1 MYGQEP
7 QRKSLD
13 DLWTSMEQEAESQA
27 KPKPRPKT
35 AAPRKSLNSLL
46 WDTQYYGPPVP
57 PEMLSKPATPVAA
70 PKAKKTPTAQMEP
83 YGPPIPPEMLPSPRV
98 TTSKPTAGPKPKPS
112 QTDDAVA
119 AIEEINRRK
128 KIAEDLF
135 KNADAMRGKPGF
147 EAAIKTTEEQADRE
161 LAAANEYAQQA
172 AKKYKTIEVGFG
184 RDTNPNSP
192 RRWVYAKPK
201 DAAVEAAYQPI
212 VKARDR
218 AGRVESYRKDY
229 ESSNPLSQYLQRLS
243 TQYLSDRADNAPGEQ
258 EELDVRREAMG
269 MAPRTKEQPGVLT
282 DLVSRTARGAIGL
295 IPTAVTGVAGAAD
308 AMYNRLNRA
317 TGNQMPKGGD
327 WLPYA
332 EQFEKQVNEGI
343 APIAPIDPARNE
355 DFSSKLA
362 SGFGS
367 AAGFGAAGAATQAL
381 KMPARYGVGL
391 LGTGAGAGE
400 MIQQAREAG
409 FNPEDDPARWE
420 RMIALG
426 GASGLTEIFGF
437 GKMLDEFGLKRQ
449 FVKRAIDVL
458 EEGGQEALQQFLGN
472 VNAAYVGQF
481 DKNRPLGKDVL
492 ENAIIGGIIGGTMQ
506 TADATATRLQ
516 DIAAI
521 QATRREPQ
529 RPLNLTPSAAP
540 GTQTQRVTVP
550 PSFVR
555 KVSEQP
561 MVSQPSPAQEVVL
574 PTEPLAS
581 PVAPAPASSPASPT
595 LTQPIAPL
603 FPDAQPIAPI
613 PNLETLSPQDRAA
626 AMLDQIRQQR
636 QGRANAGLEQQLNT
650 EFAEGAG
657 LVNSAAQS
665 WDTDRPTAEMLATTG
680 AQRLKA
686 ALQNLQKSEAYQM
699 ELGAVASGTAQPGPY
714 IAAAQSIQQQLDQA
728 DNLFRLDA
736 ERERQQ
742 AELAREQEKQQKK
755 ADKEAAKQA
764 KFAERE
770 QQKLARQLQIENQR
784 AQTQAKRDEAAAK
797 RMETARAAQ
806 EARRAQLEQQ
816 REQSRNEKT
825 RKVAETELQRIRL
838 HDAALEAADT
848 AGQRHQEYL
857 NQGMIAE
864 AINELAVQ
872 QKQLRDAVRQL
883 PRTPQAQAI
892 KADLERY
899 QGQIGNRIGDLRK
912 QMRGH
917 RVPVTQAI
925 PPLFRADAAQNPE
938 GGVPELP
945 SFYEPG
951 AVFDRE
957 VDAIGDTEIETSS
970 LLATIRRL
978 GGIRADG
985 ISDGELER
993 LGVRESGTTGLV
1005 NNRGGLSPDRMR
1017 EALAEEGLL
1026 PSDSTV
1032 DDLFQAIE
1040 GEMRGGRR
1048 GQTRE
1053 SIADFY
1059 DRWEAETA
1067 DAETEGRG
1075 DREQSAVKEFAGE
1088 EAEDMAALQRSIAR
1102 SRADNPRPYDER
1114 TRPGEP
1120 GSGLVSFSQYAELE
1134 RRNVEPE
1141 KALYNNEPTSE
1152 TFKDA
1157 AEWITKDAAKAG
1169 IGKQHADAMVAYAL
1183 NWHGEKAFWESQGL
1197 SMDTV
1202 QGAIESVDEKRAEV
1216 LADARRLPPLERTQI
1231 EREVAALDAL
1241 FDDPDAVNLLERAAQ
1256 GEDNAADEFNQ
1267 VADEYGISTET
1278 AGELIRARRPV
1289 RRANPASQNTAP
1301 ARPGSDSP
1309 KGQTETGREPGRSA
1323 KNLQPLYDLLRQNPA
1338 TIPDVQFDSFLTSLE
1353 SWRNEGI
1360 HGSDFGGVDL
1370 PPSLEQDLR
1379 RKLTA
1384 TNEERRNR
1392 VKAKRLP
1399 AKHAPLP
1406 IPTPE
1411 QRAERQRLVEATRDL
1426 PPEEQQRQMAEP
1438 RRRQRESGETGRALG
1453 KEELAD
1459 AMRQQ
1464 QAQSKAAAVKMMLT
1478 RDDRQQLADL
1488 GYTRAEVDAMS
1499 PQEGAEIIAS
1509 GQTKARTVTH
1519 PDPTIDGKPILA
1531 ETSDG
1536 RVIVPNPEN
1545 KTGISVVKD
1554 RIEAPTI
1561 QGNQSFSDMAEREN
1575 TAAQNMIETI
1585 MTLGEMSREDAWRV
1599 FEIYQ
1604 KRKLFDT
1611 KDVFNVGQL
1620 RVKSG
1625 NLLDRE
1631 TLREAAGLTE
1641 TEKTSPQSK
1650 RGRLAL
1656 AVADHLTA
1664 GNKFANIIEARK
1676 FIAQQT
1682 GEQVKPGSLDA
1693 KQVDEAIEA
1702 GAVMAARRIV
1712 AEGKSPQ
1719 ETFRALLGL
1728 QDRLPTLSA
1737 RTSTSVLQQA
1747 YSTPLPL
1754 AYVASRLAGIDS
1766 QTTVYEPS
1774 AGHSALLIAASPTKI
1789 VANELNEER
1798 AAALRDILPGAE
1810 ITEHDAADWK
1820 PAQRVDRVITN
1831 PPFGAVKDD
1840 FGKNRRFQ
1848 IDGKYE
1854 TSEIDHAIAF
1864 EALKAMKDDGKA
1876 VLIVAGLR
1884 SDVEAA
1890 RSAAYNT
1897 GAKRNF
1903 YFTLYNQYNVVD
1915 HFTVNGDLYNKQGAG
1930 WPVDIIVI
1938 DGRGKSQRD
1947 LPAVAVPQIL
1957 NTWEAVGAKLDA
1969 TGARRPT
1976 EESRTADDVRLG
1988 ERGLSD
1994 SQRDSRAGE
2003 RAVDDERV
2011 SGVSARSSE
2020 GNARPGRPADVG
2032 APVADRP
2039 TGNRRTAEPASE
2051 PARPGRS
2058 PEQSDFQQSS
2068 SARASEQPGSVSG
2081 ARDRQ
2086 QGQPAGKA
2094 TGQGDQPG
2102 TVDQR
2107 TDRGAGR
2114 TSDVG
2119 NVFDEEFA
2127 KLFGEDAAPQDQP
2140 AEPRPPRTTK
2150 EAAKSAAK
2158 ESKDTLKE
2166 IAKGLSEL
2174 FGGPKLSSGLTF
2186 DEKTYAAAKPHFE
2199 AAMQHFQQAT
2209 RDVREVMANLLKE
2222 LNQRFGFQPDVLQKM
2237 KPYIVRFVEEQ
2248 IGQLNPASMSASES
2262 TAQVATQSSV
2272 TATSETAETDSDT
2285 HRVYKPASGSY
2296 SVGTLVPV
2304 NMASAVENSL
2314 ARLQEEV
2321 GDLDTYVAD
2330 RLGYKPD
2337 ELSEYFS
2344 GEQIDAVAL
2353 AVRNIENGGGLILG
2367 DQCVAAGTRIYNPI
2381 SNTHTPIEM
2390 LAERGESI
2398 TVLALTPSGLKPAI
2412 ASAPF
2417 KKGVADLYRVV
2428 LDDGRQITVTAAH
2441 RFLTPEGWSS
2451 VGAGLRAGH
2460 FLASAEGRPA
2470 CNLGFFP
2477 LTPDEDVPHLT
2488 QTPEDSLAGCSRYR
2502 RQCDEQLQSEA
2513 GISQVFPQRRG
2524 DARGHIRLLSRR
2536 DDSGVLAG
2544 CSHPHRSFDRL
2555 SRNNSFPS
2563 ASRVP
2568 SLTLAQES
2576 ASVGR
2581 LSPQKF
2587 ENAPRSGRLSSQ
2599 PHQEH
2604 VLTLQD
2610 QSDLSAFDWFQSASV
2625 AECHVSEER
2634 SRFEKNSRRTDL
2646 QCKDYAR
2653 PQDKHHRLPVLAE
2666 HQTVQNAFSFGDYTG
2681 WRRIV
2686 SIDFIGRNE
2695 FFDLWVPDHEN
2706 YVAEGMIH
2714 HNTGIGKGRVVAG
2727 IIRYAIKQKLTP
2739 IFVTEKPTLYG
2750 DMIRDLADIGS
2761 AHVKPLVTNA
2771 GESVPLDDDALAW
2784 YGEAERAKLEGR
2796 PVPAKRGKFLQTKAG
2811 NEHNGMLKRFSETG
2825 NLGGH
2830 HVIFTTYNQMQTVK
2844 GKRTDR
2850 HDLLERFARGGIVIF
2865 DESHNAGGA
2874 GKVETDDKGEVKFD
2888 RATFARQLA
2897 RDAKGLLYSSATFAK
2912 RPEVMDLYF
2921 RTELGKA
2928 VGDLAE
2934 LSEITSKG
2942 GVPMQ
2947 QVIASM
2953 LAESGQY
2960 IRRERSFSGVEYAP
2974 TPTKVDRKTAENVSR
2989 AMREVAR
2996 FDLVKQEAVKTLTE
3010 RVKKEAKRITG
3021 DGTVGQAGVHSVNFT
3036 SLMHNLIDQSLLAL
3050 KVDQAADMA
3059 IAALERG
3066 EKPVITVANTMGSF
3080 IQRFAEENELRPGAP
3095 ITLSFNDLL
3104 GRYLER
3110 SREVIVGKPYGEKFR
3125 HYLSDEELGDEGVEA
3140 YKAAKDFLESLNL
3153 EIPISPI
3160 DWLHKR
3166 LRDAGYRTGEITG
3179 RGHVVNYTADGPV
3192 YATRPVSETS
3202 TAAKKRTIAA
3212 FNDGTMDVIILNQ
3225 SGSTGI
3231 SLHASEKFKDQRR
3244 RHMIIAQAEK
3254 NIDTHMQ
3261 MLGRVHRTG
3270 QVTPPRYTQM
3280 VADIPAELRPAA
3292 VLAKKM
3298 ASLNANT
3305 TASRSSAV
3313 TAKDVPDFLNK
3324 YGDEVA
3330 ASLMESNPELHEM
3343 LGRPLKDSEKK
3354 EGYEREDAMRKVTGR
3369 IPLLPIK
3376 EQEEVYEQLI
3386 DEYADTLQQA
3396 EASGEN
3402 ALEAKTLDMQAETT
3416 KTQPMVPGSGA
3427 SLFEQPANLERVSA
3441 NRLGKPFKSDE
3452 VIEKLQAAIKSDA
3465 RNLVALGRAGAQ
3477 QIRQMR
3483 GDLEAE
3489 VAAYK
3494 NKVEEGHGGTK
3505 RAAIDQLA
3513 ADKWLNRW
3521 NQITGT
3527 VYPGAT
3533 VQVAGRY
3540 GVVLSVERKGKRS
3553 NPVALSGWRATVMMA
3568 DGRRQ
3573 LQVPFSKID
3582 LGESTEGAGRTTIRP
3597 GQNAITYDPETSE
3610 FVTIPILEAFDK
3622 GLSATKE
3629 TRYMVTGNLITGFG
3643 AAPNGQIVNFTD
3655 DAGRVRQGIL
3665 MPVRFDPADVVGKQ
3679 KEKLKTVEAV
3689 LNALTDARG
3698 EVNDRE
3704 GNLTIRRAIGGGGYV
3719 VSVPSAKGRG
3729 GKYYLNRALLTAAG
3743 RDFAKRGGLMEVQVG
3758 ESSLRRMV
3766 EVLLKGEGMPTAV
3779 GLQAKAP
3786 KIAERRGSAPFT
3798 ERYTVRDLAAN
3809 ATVEYRPAANR
3820 PGTVFLNEWGHALV
3834 RDTLVTVYGEK
3845 VAGISG
3851 DFTLDT
3857 AAIRNVA
3864 DEIRDRA
3871 GGAFAKFAN
3880 TLETAAGDADVNGRD
3895 VAIVTKREGQS
3906 LSEIK
3911 QSVRHETVHAA
3922 QSAVDAEL
3930 TGAATM
3936 EWLNRQPKA
3945 RQIKAELERRGY
3957 KSSTFGFEAVAFVAS
3972 GDFGVFG
3979 MSLDEATRLM
3989 DSYYQA
3995 TVRKY
4000 GASALTKFGAIDPKL
4015 QPTLERARRETQ
4027 PGRTNSDRA
4036 TQDAGRSDRRAES
4049 QAGRNR
4055 AGDGGTPSA
4064 GQRGIEEISRISE
4077 QRSIYKPAQASGK
4090 NVYDVEVSVYDFK
4103 KQENRVKSVK
4113 VAADS
4118 RLEAAQRAEEQVA
4131 RSYPQLKSSG
4141 VKGVQGYTVKA
4152 ISVEKDAEADR
4163 YSEAIVTRQLVR
4175 QKTQQ
4180 ATEKINRL
4188 SFAEA
4193 EKELQSAYREAKESG
4208 ESDEVLG
4215 ALLGAYRAMHKPKA
4229 GSTVIRALNKSDD
4242 AVSYLEGKL
4251 GDAMRT
4257 IPSMP
4262 SQSGFSLH
4270 QRRAP
4275 KTTPLREIIAEHQPL
4290 VVDPYKIQDM
4300 AMDEILNAADRGVA
4314 GTLPGARALYW
4325 ARKLKAKPIA
4335 DKLANR
4341 QANFISD
4348 TLAKTNEIIQAH
4360 EAMRAAERGSEAYQA
4375 AKKDFYKARRELHAR
4390 LQRTG
4395 EYAGPVEYLTKYL
4408 KASILTAPHILTNNV
4423 LDHLASFPF
4432 HEAQKLMGFLLP
4444 ARALRRWGVDV
4455 ERTHVDFRDL
4465 VPAIGREMSAIVKG
4479 TKDALPDFVHMLRYG
4494 TTDLLLDEEIAR
4506 QQVAADESTGG
4517 ADKYEIGK
4525 RAKGVPGLDQVITVV
4540 GRTHG
4545 AVDVMGRRWAFATAI
4560 ASQADAIAKRV
4571 GKENGFTKDDIA
4583 ALRDDLAAEPSPQMV
4598 VLAMEEANR
4607 FVLDYPT
4614 FIYDL
4619 IQGARKLG
4627 EKKHPVAN
4635 KAFNNALDLLVKFQ
4649 KIPLAAQAQSL
4660 WYYTPMGL
4668 VGQANRVRRANKA
4681 NKAGKPISKQESAEI
4696 VERLQQGAL
4705 GTLAWA
4711 SAGLLGS
4718 LGYLTVA
4725 GGDDRERVRNAEEVM
4740 GLGYDPQLM
4749 VGNKAIELNRL
4760 GTFGRA
4766 GSVAA
4771 RLTKAAQPRRDAE
4784 TGDPEPESKRAKRIG
4799 KAFMKG
4805 VVLDNP
4811 VGRGLSDVFVSDTG
4825 DPFENFAR
4833 GQIRSMQPGFLRN
4846 VAKVQ
4851 DGTRRI
4857 PDTNDFAGKVKSDL
4871 KTGNPWLRKTLQ
4883 PRLDALGNP
4892 AEEHNPFSFLR
4903 TVKDNPQLQEMI
4915 RLGTGLPKPKR
4926 DKDETAVEYNRRI
4939 AGFVDPVTGER
4950 VPGQADQTKETLRQI
4965 ANDPNQA
4972 KRSDVAKARIYSK
4985 ELTPSVMK
4993 RAAKLSEESVL
5004 TEREIE
5010 ALRADTYEELRGLP
5024 AYREARAKEQEAI
5037 RKVVNDALDDFRARA
5052 QSTRRSKSGKVSI
5065 VREKAAQLP
5074 DIDVQTLARWAL
5086 DQAGK

>member
-1 MYGQEP
+1 MYGQEIRP
-7 QRKSLD
+7 KRSFDEIARDVDAEFSAPIKPQSPSKKPRRSFDEIARDVDAEFSAVENAQSAPTGKRQQVLSRITALQDELTQVTPQPTPNSAPPADTTKPMIWEAPEMNEEGLATGRGVVITKPEGVAPRAPRTANPREREAARLIRDIEGRRNRATELFRLADAAERDLTGIDTGKSKTNAQTLRQQAEAELYKANLFADGASARYGDLIETGFGADADPTSKRKWAYAKARTPELRELIDRGDLETGVIRRRFEAEQRQITPEDRARYEKQRKIETSRAAYEELSPVARMAARAFAKYGNASDADMAEAMPVSTLESIPGQVVQGAITTAARIPEGLQQIDPFGWNAQMREEQRKRGFTPLPGKQITKAGD
-13 DLWTSMEQEAESQA
+13 DLADVVAPIDKTDEGFFTA
-27 KPKPRPKT
+27 KLPRGLGSS
-35 AAPRKSLNSLL
+35 APFIVSSAL
-46 WDTQYYGPPVP
+46 GGG
-57 PEMLSKPATPVAA
+57 MPA
-70 PKAKKTPTAQMEP
+70 
-83 YGPPIPPEMLPSPRV
+83 
-98 TTSKPTAGPKPKPS
+98 
-112 QTDDAVA
+112 A
-119 AIEEINRRK
+119 AILGSAINAQQT
-128 KIAEDLF
+128 AEDLDKKGITDEATRRKATAVAGLIGSLEALGIEGRLNQVF
-135 KNADAMRGKPGF
+135 GGRNGLVKRLMSAGGEGVQEWTTEQLNDINAALITAYDPNRNLDPLQQKQLESFALGALTGGLF
-147 EAAIKTTEEQADRE
+147 EAGGKAAEFARGETTPQIRSALDTR
-161 LAAANEYAQQA
+161 AARNFATA
-172 AKKYKTIEVGFG
+172 
-184 RDTNPNSP
+184 
-192 RRWVYAKPK
+192 
-201 DAAVEAAYQPI
+201 
-212 VKARDR
+212 
-218 AGRVESYRKDY
+218 
-229 ESSNPLSQYLQRLS
+229 
-243 TQYLSDRADNAPGEQ
+243 
-258 EELDVRREAMG
+258 
-269 MAPRTKEQPGVLT
+269 
-282 DLVSRTARGAIGL
+282 VSRTPAPTDIRPTVPVSTQTTITPLDPSVVRG
-295 IPTAVTGVAGAAD
+295 IP
-308 AMYNRLNRA
+308 R
-317 TGNQMPKGGD
+317 
-327 WLPYA
+327 
-332 EQFEKQVNEGI
+332 QVQ
-343 APIAPIDPARNE
+343 AP
-355 DFSSKLA
+355 
-362 SGFGS
+362 
-367 AAGFGAAGAATQAL
+367 
-381 KMPARYGVGL
+381 
-391 LGTGAGAGE
+391 
-400 MIQQAREAG
+400 
-409 FNPEDDPARWE
+409 
-420 RMIALG
+420 
-426 GASGLTEIFGF
+426 
-437 GKMLDEFGLKRQ
+437 
-449 FVKRAIDVL
+449 
-458 EEGGQEALQQFLGN
+458 
-472 VNAAYVGQF
+472 
-481 DKNRPLGKDVL
+481 
-492 ENAIIGGIIGGTMQ
+492 
-506 TADATATRLQ
+506 
-516 DIAAI
+516 
-521 QATRREPQ
+521 
-529 RPLNLTPSAAP
+529 PSAA
-540 GTQTQRVTVP
+540 VN
-550 PSFVR
+550 PSAPV
-555 KVSEQP
+555 EEALP
-561 MVSQPSPAQEVVL
+561 ASPAAVV
-574 PTEPLAS
+574 S
-581 PVAPAPASSPASPT
+581 PVTPAPVSSPANST
-595 LTQPIAPL
+595 LAQPIAPL
-603 FPDAQPIAPI
+603 FPQAQTQPAARQ
-613 PNLETLSPQDRAA
+613 NLEHLSPEERKQALIEGLRAA
-626 AMLDQIRQQR
+626 K
-636 QGRANAGLEQQLNT
+636 QGRVTASLEQQLNT
-650 EFAEGAG
+650 EFTEGAG

-665 WDTDRPTAEMLATTG
+665 WDTDRPTAELLATTG
-680 AQRLKA
+680 AQRLKT

-699 ELGAVASGTAQPGPY
+699 ELGAVASGAGQPGPY

-728 DNLFRLDA
+728 DSLFRLDA

-742 AELAREQEKQQKK
+742 AELLREQEKQQKK
-755 ADKEAAKQA
+755 VEKEAAKQA
-764 KFAERE
+764 KFTERE
-770 QQKLARQLQIENQR
+770 QLKLDRQLQVEQQR
-784 AQTQAKRDEAAAK
+784 EQAQAKRDEAAAK

-825 RKVAETELQRIRL
+825 RKIADAELQRMQL

-864 AINELAVQ
+864 AINELTVQ
-872 QKQLRDAVRQL
+872 QKQLQDAVRQL
-883 PRTPQAQAI
+883 PRTPQAQTI
-892 KADLERY
+892 KADLNRY

-912 QMRGH
+912 QMRGQQ
-917 RVPVTQAI
+917 VPVTQPI
-925 PPLFRADAAQNPE
+925 PPLFQPSAAQNPA

-957 VDAIGDTEIETSS
+957 VGELGDTEIETTP
-970 LLATIRRL
+970 LLTTIRRL

-993 LGVRESGTTGLV
+993 LGVRESGTTGLI
-1005 NNRGGLSPDRMR
+1005 NNRGGLAPDRMR

-1026 PSDSTV
+1026 PQDSTV

-1048 GQTRE
+1048 GQGKET
-1053 SIADFY
+1053 IADFY
-1059 DRWEAETA
+1059 DRWEAEQA
-1067 DAETEGRG
+1067 DRETERRG
-1075 DREQSAVKEFAGE
+1075 DGETREAAGSAIRNPQSAIEEFADE
-1088 EAEDMAALQRSIAR
+1088 DAEDMAALQRSIAR
-1102 SRADNPRPYDER
+1102 SQADNPRPYNER

-1120 GSGLVSFSQYAELE
+1120 GSGGISFSDYAYLE
-1134 RRNVEPE
+1134 SRNVEPE
-1141 KALYNNEPTSE
+1141 RALYENEPTSE

-1157 AEWITKDAAKAG
+1157 VEWITEDAAKTG
-1169 IGKQHADAMVAYAL
+1169 IGQRHVDAMIAYAL

-1202 QGAIESVDEKRAEV
+1202 QQSSDSLDVEMDSIRQQVAE
-1216 LADARRLPPLERTQI
+1216 LPRSNYRTEA
-1231 EREVAALDAL
+1231 EREIAALDTL
-1241 FDDPDAVNLLERAAQ
+1241 FDDPDAVNLLERIIR
-1256 GEDNAADEFNQ
+1256 GEDNAADEFKDY
-1267 VADEYGISTET
+1267 AATEHGLSGETISD
-1278 AGELIRARRPV
+1278 LIVVRQRARRSV
-1289 RRANPASQNTAP
+1289 RPQPATQRVESASNARNLEARSIQNL
-1301 ARPGSDSP
+1301 
-1309 KGQTETGREPGRSA
+1309 K
-1323 KNLQPLYDLLRQNPA
+1323 PLYELLRQNPA

-1379 RKLTA
+1379 RKLAA
-1384 TNEERRNR
+1384 TNEERKNR
-1392 VKAKRLP
+1392 VKAKRLSP
-1399 AKHAPLP
+1399 KHTPLP

-1426 PPEEQQRQMAEP
+1426 PPEEQQRQMTEL
-1438 RRRQRESGETGRALG
+1438 RRRQRESGESGRVLG

-1464 QAQSKAAAVKMMLT
+1464 QGESKPAAVKMMLT

-1509 GQTKARTVTH
+1509 GQTKTRTVTH

-1531 ETSDG
+1531 ETGDG

-1545 KTGISVVKD
+1545 KSGISVVKD
-1554 RIEAPTI
+1554 R
-1561 QGNQSFSDMAEREN
+1561 S
-1575 TAAQNMIETI
+1575 
-1585 MTLGEMSREDAWRV
+1585 GEVE
-1599 FEIYQ
+1599 
-1604 KRKLFDT
+1604 
-1611 KDVFNVGQL
+1611 
-1620 RVKSG
+1620 
-1625 NLLDRE
+1625 
-1631 TLREAAGLTE
+1631 
-1641 TEKTSPQSK
+1641 SPSQPASK

-1664 GNKFANIIEARK
+1664 GNKFTNIVEARK

-1682 GEQVKPGSLDA
+1682 GEQIKPGSLDA

-1712 AEGKSPQ
+1712 AEGKSPK

-1754 AYVASRLAGIDS
+1754 AYVASQLAGIDN

-1774 AGHSALLIAASPTKI
+1774 AGHSALLIAASPKKV

-1820 PAQRVDRVITN
+1820 PDRSVDRVITN

-1840 FGKNRRFQ
+1840 SGKNRRFQ

-1930 WPVDIIVI
+1930 WPVDVIVI

-1969 TGARRPT
+1969 STRRTT
-1976 EESRTADDVRLG
+1976 EESSSAADVRMG
-1988 ERGLSD
+1988 ERGLPD
-1994 SQRDSRAGE
+1994 SQRSSRPDE
-2003 RAVDDERV
+2003 RATDAERV
-2011 SGVSARSSE
+2011 SGVPARSSE
-2020 GNARPGRPADVG
+2020 RDARSGAAADMG

-2039 TGNRRTAEPASE
+2039 TGSRRAAESAPEPAQS
-2051 PARPGRS
+2051 GRS
-2058 PEQSDFQQSS
+2058 SERTDIQQSGTT
-2068 SARASEQPGSVSG
+2068 RTPEQPGGVSG

-2086 QGQPAGKA
+2086 QGQSAGKA

-2114 TSDVG
+2114 ASDVG
-2119 NVFDEEFA
+2119 NVFDEEFDR
-2127 KLFGEDAAPQDQP
+2127 LFGEDVTPQDQP
-2140 AEPRPPRTTK
+2140 QQRTTK

-2166 IAKGLSEL
+2166 IAKGLSGL

-2209 RDVREVMANLLKE
+2209 RDVREVMASLLKE
-2222 LNQRFGFQPDVLQKM
+2222 LNQQFGFQPDVLQKM

-2248 IGQLNPASMSASES
+2248 TGQLNQLPKSGSAQ
-2262 TAQVATQSSV
+2262 A
-2272 TATSETAETDSDT
+2272 ETAATKPATTTSQDAEADSDT

-2314 ARLQEEV
+2314 RRLQDEV

-2330 RLGYKPD
+2330 RLGYRPD

-2344 GEQIDAVAL
+2344 GEQVDAVAL
-2353 AVRNIENGGGLILG
+2353 AVRNIENGG
-2367 DQCVAAGTRIYNPI
+2367 A
-2381 SNTHTPIEM
+2381 
-2390 LAERGESI
+2390 
-2398 TVLALTPSGLKPAI
+2398 
-2412 ASAPF
+2412 F
-2417 KKGVADLYRVV
+2417 VV
-2428 LDDGRQITVTAAH
+2428 
-2441 RFLTPEGWSS
+2441 
-2451 VGAGLRAGH
+2451 
-2460 FLASAEGRPA
+2460 
-2470 CNLGFFP
+2470 
-2477 LTPDEDVPHLT
+2477 
-2488 QTPEDSLAGCSRYR
+2488 
-2502 RQCDEQLQSEA
+2502 
-2513 GISQVFPQRRG
+2513 G
-2524 DARGHIRLLSRR
+2524 DAT
-2536 DDSGVLAG
+2536 GV
-2544 CSHPHRSFDRL
+2544 
-2555 SRNNSFPS
+2555 
-2563 ASRVP
+2563 
-2568 SLTLAQES
+2568 
-2576 ASVGR
+2576 
-2581 LSPQKF
+2581 
-2587 ENAPRSGRLSSQ
+2587 
-2599 PHQEH
+2599 
-2604 VLTLQD
+2604 
-2610 QSDLSAFDWFQSASV
+2610 
-2625 AECHVSEER
+2625 
-2634 SRFEKNSRRTDL
+2634 
-2646 QCKDYAR
+2646 
-2653 PQDKHHRLPVLAE
+2653 
-2666 HQTVQNAFSFGDYTG
+2666 
-2681 WRRIV
+2681 
-2686 SIDFIGRNE
+2686 
-2695 FFDLWVPDHEN
+2695 
-2706 YVAEGMIH
+2706 
-2714 HNTGIGKGRVVAG
+2714 GKGRIVAG
-2727 IIRYAIKQKLTP
+2727 VIRYAIKQKLTP

-2761 AHVKPLVTNA
+2761 ADVKPLVTNA

-2974 TPTKVDRKTAENVSR
+2974 TPTKVDRKTAESVSR

-2996 FDLVKQEAVKTLTE
+2996 FDLVKQEAVKTLAE

-3021 DGTVGQAGVHSVNFT
+3021 DGTVGQAGVHSTNFT

-3080 IQRFAEENELRPGAP
+3080 IQRFAEENELQPGAP

-3104 GRYLER
+3104 DRYLER

-3140 YKAAKDFLESLNL
+3140 YKAAKEVLESLNL
-3153 EIPISPI
+3153 DIPISPI

-3179 RGHVVNYTADGPV
+3179 RGHIVNYTNDGPV
-3192 YATRPVSETS
+3192 YTTRPMSETS

-3244 RHMIIAQAEK
+3244 RHMIIAQSEK
-3254 NIDTHMQ
+3254 NIDTHCLDLETEILTPDGFKSYQDEFTQVAAFDLETGSVSWQPVEARVLRPLADDEKMIGIESPGLSLRVTDNHRMVFKRNSRRSWEVATAGSLSERYRAYTIPLAGVQPVEAPLRISKAEIQLIGWFLTDGSLNRASHQLMIWQAEHQPWNAQIRACLEEGGFKYAIKSYTGNTSLNETSPRLCYYLPKGRNGVKGWGCLESYLDKNFSPLLENLSREQLAVLLETLHFGDGSKFTNQEWTQRSYHIATGNRVFAERLQSLCVRRGFKCNLAERGYNQNPLYFLHIKDEAERYVGGRGHKDRPILTEVPRRDNELVWCIENPAGTLIIRRHGKVAIVGNCQ

-3270 QVTPPRYTQM
+3270 QVIPPRYTQM

-3402 ALEAKTLDMQAETT
+3402 ALEAKTLDLQAETT
-3416 KTQPMVPGSGA
+3416 KTQLLVPGSGA
-3427 SLFEQPANLERVSA
+3427 SLFEQAANLERVKS
-3441 NRLGKPFKSDE
+3441 NRQGKPFKSNE
-3452 VIEKLQAAIKSDA
+3452 VIEKLQAALGSDA

-3477 QIRQMR
+3477 QVRQMR

-3494 NKVEEGHGGTK
+3494 NKVEEEHGGTK

-3527 VYPGAT
+3527 VYPGAA
-3533 VQVAGRY
+3533 VQIAGGY
-3540 GVVLSVERKGKRS
+3540 GVVLNVERKGKRS

-3582 LGESTEGAGRTTIRP
+3582 LGEATEGAGRTTIRP
-3597 GQNAITYDPETSE
+3597 GQDAITYDPEKE
-3610 FVTIPILEAFDK
+3610 DFVTIPILDAFDK

-3629 TRYMVTGNLITGFG
+3629 TRYVVTGNLIAGFS

-3655 DAGRVRQGIL
+3655 DAGRVKQGIL
-3665 MPVRFDPADVVGKQ
+3665 MPVRFDPADVAGKQ
-3679 KEKLKTVEAV
+3679 KEKLKTAEAV

-3698 EVNDRE
+3698 EVTDRE

-3729 GKYYLNRALLTAAG
+3729 GKYYLNRALLAAAG

-3766 EVLLKGEGMPTAV
+3766 DVLLKGEGMPTAV
-3779 GLQAKAP
+3779 GLQAKMP
-3786 KIAERRGSAPFT
+3786 KIAERRSDAPFT
-3798 ERYTVRDLAAN
+3798 ERYTVRDLATN
-3809 ATVEYRPAANR
+3809 ATAEYRPATNR
-3820 PGTVFLNEWGHALV
+3820 PGTVFLNEWGHALL

-3845 VAGISG
+3845 VAGIPG

-3857 AAIRNVA
+3857 ASLRRAA
-3864 DEIRDRA
+3864 DAMRDRA
-3871 GGAFAKFAN
+3871 DGAFIAIADK
-3880 TLETAAGDADVNGRD
+3880 LETAADDADVNGRD
-3895 VAIVTKREGQS
+3895 VALVTRRAGQS
-3906 LSEIK
+3906 LADLK
-3911 QSVRHETVHAA
+3911 ATVRHETIHAA
-3922 QSAVDAEL
+3922 QSAVDTEL

-3957 KSSTFGFEAVAFVAS
+3957 KPSTFGFEAVAFVAS

-4000 GASALTKFGAIDPKL
+4000 GASALAKFGAIDPKL

-4027 PGRTNSDRA
+4027 PGRTNPENT
-4036 TQDAGRSDRRAES
+4036 TQDTGRSDRRAES
-4049 QAGRNR
+4049 QTGRNR
-4055 AGDGGTPSA
+4055 AGDGGSSSA
-4064 GQRGIEEISRISE
+4064 GQRGTEEVPRVAERRERRFSFGELENEPTGTIL
-4077 QRSIYKPAQASGK
+4077 ASG
-4090 NVYDVEVSVYDFK
+4090 
-4103 KQENRVKSVK
+4103 
-4113 VAADS
+4113 
-4118 RLEAAQRAEEQVA
+4118 
-4131 RSYPQLKSSG
+4131 
-4141 VKGVQGYTVKA
+4141 
-4152 ISVEKDAEADR
+4152 
-4163 YSEAIVTRQLVR
+4163 
-4175 QKTQQ
+4175 
-4180 ATEKINRL
+4180 
-4188 SFAEA
+4188 
-4193 EKELQSAYREAKESG
+4193 
-4208 ESDEVLG
+4208 LG
-4215 ALLGAYRAMHKPKA
+4215 AFQSLRGTPK
-4229 GSTVIRALNKSDD
+4229 
-4242 AVSYLEGKL
+4242 
-4251 GDAMRT
+4251 
-4257 IPSMP
+4257 
-4262 SQSGFSLH
+4262 
-4270 QRRAP
+4270 P

-4290 VVDPYKIQDM
+4290 VVNPYKIQDM
-4300 AMDEILNAADRGVA
+4300 AMDEILNASERGIA

-4325 ARKLKAKPIA
+4325 TNKLKLKKLT
-4335 DKLANR
+4335 DKLADR
-4341 QANFISD
+4341 QANFIS
-4348 TLAKTNEIIQAH
+4348 KTIEQTNDMIAAS
-4360 EAMRAAERGSEAYQA
+4360 EAMRAAEPGSEAYQKAKKSFERARLKLADALAKAGEYTTLPGYA
-4375 AKKDFYKARRELHAR
+4375 AKTYKTSLLSAPHIHLFNMLEQALKLPLHQA
-4390 LQRTG
+4390 QR
-4395 EYAGPVEYLTKYL
+4395 AVDLIVP
-4408 KASILTAPHILTNNV
+4408 ASILNKYGIPYEKAVT
-4423 LDHLASFPF
+4423 
-4432 HEAQKLMGFLLP
+4432 
-4444 ARALRRWGVDV
+4444 
-4455 ERTHVDFRDL
+4455 DFRDL
-4465 VPAIGREMSAIVKG
+4465 VPAIEAELRGLGAGAKEIPRDVADM
-4479 TKDALPDFVHMLRYG
+4479 FRYG
-4494 TTDLLLDEEIAR
+4494 ITRQMQQADDAEQGHAGGTDKFEL
-4506 QQVAADESTGG
+4506 GH
-4517 ADKYEIGK
+4517 
-4525 RAKGVPGLDQVITVV
+4525 RAKLIPGLDQVLNFI
-4540 GRTHG
+4540 GRSHG
-4545 AVDVMGRRWAFATAI
+4545 AADIAFTNLVNATAI
-4560 ASQADAIAKRV
+4560 SAQANAIARKF
-4571 GKENGFTKDDIA
+4571 GKENSLSKKKMDDMARDLAYRPSALMITLANDA
-4583 ALRDDLAAEPSPQMV
+4583 ALR
-4598 VLAMEEANR
+4598 
-4607 FVLDYPT
+4607 FKLDYPT
-4614 FIYDL
+4614 LAYDALQKLRDLPSTALGKATEKGVGKAVDSTWKAAMDFIV
-4619 IQGARKLG
+4619 
-4627 EKKHPVAN
+4627 P
-4635 KAFNNALDLLVKFQ
+4635 FS
-4649 KIPLAAQAQSL
+4649 KIPLAAVDTYLFRYSPVAFGRVAGRMAMAKGGEHTGRFTGEFAKQRFAEDTAELFRQGVVGSL
-4660 WYYTPMGL
+4660 SWAL
-4668 VGQANRVRRANKA
+4668 
-4681 NKAGKPISKQESAEI
+4681 
-4696 VERLQQGAL
+4696 LGAL
-4705 GTLAWA
+4705 GSFGYLAFTGGGEDDKDRPNVKNLREA
-4711 SAGLLGS
+4711 LRVPYGPEVRVGDIAFNLNRMGPLGQAAGIATRIAEAQKPRTDPKTGEPEEIGKRIARTATAAKDALIFNNPLGSAAKDLAGDDMHSTSAGQYIAGKLRGFVPGLARDIAKIQSPTKRMPETSSTLGRFK
-4718 LGYLTVA
+4718 
-4725 GGDDRERVRNAEEVM
+4725 GDLQSGMPVDIGFGSREQMTERV
-4740 GLGYDPQLM
+4740 
-4749 VGNKAIELNRL
+4749 
-4760 GTFGRA
+4760 
-4766 GSVAA
+4766 
-4771 RLTKAAQPRRDAE
+4771 
-4784 TGDPEPESKRAKRIG
+4784 
-4799 KAFMKG
+4799 
-4805 VVLDNP
+4805 
-4811 VGRGLSDVFVSDTG
+4811 
-4825 DPFENFAR
+4825 
-4833 GQIRSMQPGFLRN
+4833 
-4846 VAKVQ
+4846 
-4851 DGTRRI
+4851 
-4857 PDTNDFAGKVKSDL
+4857 
-4871 KTGNPWLRKTLQ
+4871 
-4883 PRLDALGNP
+4883 DALGRP
-4892 AEEHNPFSFLR
+4892 IEEPNPFKFWR
-4903 TVKDNPQLQEMI
+4903 EIPRNPQLEEME
-4915 RLGTGLPKPKR
+4915 RLGVGFSKPRK
-4926 DKDETAVEYNRRI
+4926 DKEETATEYNRRI
-4939 AGFVDPVTGER
+4939 AGYIDPKTGER
-4950 VPGQADQTKETLRQI
+4950 VPGAADQLQKALRRI
-4965 ANDPNQA
+4965 ADDANWA
-4972 KRSDVAKARIYSK
+4972 RRSDEAKARIYST
-4985 ELTPSVMK
+4985 ELQPK
-4993 RAAKLSEESVL
+4993 AIERADKLSEESIL
-5004 TEREIE
+5004 AEREIE
-5010 ALRADTYEELRGLP
+5010 ALRADTFEALRALP
-5024 AYREARAKEQEAI
+5024 AYRQARTKERKAI
-5037 RKVVNDALDDFRARA
+5037 RKEINDALDDFRATA
-5052 QSTRRSKSGKVSI
+5052 QGTRRSKSGKVSV
-5065 VREKAAQLP
+5065 VREKAARLP
-5074 DIDVQTLARWAL
+5074 DIDPQSLARWAL